1 MWNLG
6 RKHTVSSTLAM
17 LQALLSCHAGAAG
30 EARVCTQHGQN
41 KMLERA
47 QVGSSRPRLEE
58 SSISPGV
65 SPSPGYPALLTKM
78 FMESN
83 VPSTQRCD
91 TEK

>member
-1 MWNLG
+1 MWKLG

-17 LQALLSCHAGAAG
+17 LQALVSCHAGAA

-65 SPSPGYPALLTKM
+65 SPKPRLSGTAH
-78 FMESN
+78 
-83 VPSTQRCD
+83 
-91 TEK
+91 